1 MNKNDLTYAA
11 FLNAVRVIQAEGLT
25 PSVRI
30 VRARVG
36 GSNSTLVEY
45 FRQWHSESE
54 ATQQIDENVSS
65 ALSDALKA
73 EFGRIAQIVRTD
85 SAARLAK
92 ADGEVKEISD
102 LLKESERN
110 LERSESQNQA
120 TAAHLL
126 ELEKKLAAQ
135 EARLLDSKE
144 EIARLN
150 DKLSETAD
158 ALARSQAQA
167 EQSLSTLKTVEQKIS
182 GQHTEIESHRQARHA
197 AEVRAAVA
205 ESKLEEQRNKNK
217 TD

>member
-11 FLNAVRVIQAEGLT
+11 FLNAVQVIQAERLT

-45 FRQWHSESE
+45 FRRWHSDSE
-54 ATQQIDENVSS
+54 ATKQIDENVSS

-110 LERSESQNQA
+110 LERSESQNKEI
-120 TAAHLL
+120 TSYGL

-144 EIARLN
+144 EITRLTH
-150 DKLSETAD
+150 KLSETAD
-158 ALARSQAQA
+158 ALVRSQAQA
-167 EQSLSTLKTVEQKIS
+167 EQSLSALKTAEQKIS
-182 GQHTEIESHRQARHA
+182 EQHTEIESHRQARHA

-205 ESKLEEQRNKNK
+205 ESKLEEQK
-217 TD
+217 TKKQN

>member
-30 VRARVG
+30 VGARVG
-36 GSNSTLVEY
+36 APIPHWLNS

-54 ATQQIDENVSS
+54 AIKQIDENVSP

-73 EFGRIAQIVRTD
+73 EFGRIAQIVRAD

-110 LERSESQNQA
+110 LERSESQNKE
-120 TAAHLL
+120 TASHQLA
-126 ELEKKLAAQ
+126 LEKKLAAL
-135 EARLLDSKE
+135 EARLSDSKE
-144 EIARLN
+144 EIARLTH
-150 DKLSETAD
+150 KLSETVE
-158 ALARSQAQA
+158 ALARSQAHA
-167 EQSLSTLKTVEQKIS
+167 EQSLTALKAVEQKITE
-182 GQHTEIESHRQARHA
+182 QHTEIESHRQARHQ

-205 ESKLEEQRNKNK
+205 ESKLEEQKNQK
-217 TD
+217 IN